1 MTDMNRNRNALREDF
16 FNWISF
22 LRVNTRA
29 AVTLPLLDEAS
40 VAEARKYIDRDFE
53 RWVAGDLLVTRNPAS
68 RYGERSPGY
77 MTRSGLGSLEIG
89 AADD

>member
-1 MTDMNRNRNALREDF
+1 MTDVNSNGNALFD
-16 FNWISF
+16 WISF
-22 LRVNTRA
+22 LVVRARA
-29 AVTLPLLDEAS
+29 AFTLPLLNEAD
-40 VAEARKYIDRDFE
+40 VAEAKKHIDPDFE
-53 RWVAGDLLVTRNPAS
+53 RWVAGDPMVTRDPAS